1 MMKRVKIAVADIYVP
16 TKRRATLD
24 PAKAQTL
31 SNDIMANGLTI
42 PIQVRE
48 DGARY
53 VLVEGLHRFEAH
65 RLLGETHIDCYLVQ
79 ARKH

>member
-1 MMKRVKIAVADIYVP
+1 MMKRIKIAVADIYVP

-24 PAKAQTL
+24 PAKAKTL
-31 SNDIMANGLTI
+31 SEDIMANGLTI
-42 PIQVRE
+42 AIQVRE

-65 RLLGETHIDCYLVQ
+65 RLLGETQIDCYLVQ

>member
-1 MMKRVKIAVADIYVP
+1 MMKRVKIPFANIYVP

-24 PAKAQTL
+24 AAKAQIL
-31 SNDIMANGLTI
+31 SEDIMANGLTI

-65 RLLGETHIDCYLVQ
+65 RLLGEAQIDCYLVQ